1 MALNLHLTGRGGNQT
16 VFSTYMKSIKFL
28 AAALFV
34 TAVVALSA
42 SAQTSLVGLDG
53 SHVDI
58 QGQRGKVVILAVGAS
73 WLPLS
78 AKQAEYTNLLTKK
91 YSGRDV
97 VVYFVSTDST
107 VPKSKNFAS
116 NEDVKKFAT
125 ANKLTATILRDGD
138 GALTLKKF
146 NIDQIPSFVILD
158 KSGNMIGQA
167 FGGIDPNFDI
177 TIPISRAVDK
187 IL

>member
-1 MALNLHLTGRGGNQT
+1 MN
-16 VFSTYMKSIKFL
+16 SIKLL

-34 TAVVALSA
+34 MAAFALSA
-42 SAQTSLVGLDG
+42 AAQTSLVGLDG
-53 SHVDI
+53 SHVDV

-78 AKQAEYTNLLTKK
+78 GKQAEYTNTLVKR
-91 YSGRDV
+91 YAGRDV

-116 NEDVKKFAT
+116 NEDIKKFAT
-125 ANKLTATILRDGD
+125 ANKLTATVLRDSD
-138 GALTLKKF
+138 GTATLKKF
-146 NIDQIPSFVILD
+146 DIDQIPSFVVLD
-158 KSGNMIGQA
+158 KNGNIVGQA
-167 FGGIDPNFDI
+167 FGGIDPNYDI
-177 TIPISRAVDK
+177 TIPISKAVDK

>member
-1 MALNLHLTGRGGNQT
+1 
-16 VFSTYMKSIKFL
+16 MKSIKFL
-28 AAALFV
+28 AAGLFV
-34 TAVVALSA
+34 TAVFALSA
-42 SAQTSLVGLDG
+42 AAQTQLVGLDG
-53 SHVDI
+53 SRVDV

-78 AKQAEYTNLLTKK
+78 GKQAEYTNSLTKK
-91 YSGRDV
+91 YAGRDV

-107 VPKSKNFAS
+107 AAKSKNFAS
-116 NEDVKKFAT
+116 NDDIKKFAT
-125 ANKLTATILRDGD
+125 ANKLTATVLRDSD
-138 GALTLKKF
+138 GAATLKKF

-158 KSGNMIGQA
+158 KNGNIVGQA
-167 FGGIDPNFDI
+167 FGGIDPNYDI

>member
-1 MALNLHLTGRGGNQT
+1 ML
-16 VFSTYMKSIKFL
+16 
-28 AAALFV
+28 
-34 TAVVALSA
+34 VVAAFTLSA
-42 SAQTSLVGLDG
+42 AAQTSLVGLDG
-53 SHVDI
+53 SRVDV
-58 QGQRGKVVILAVGAS
+58 QGQRGKIVILAIGAS

-78 AKQAEYTNLLTKK
+78 GKQAEFTNLLAKK
-91 YSGRDV
+91 YAGRDV
-97 VVYFVSTDST
+97 IVYFVSTDST
-107 VPKSKNFAS
+107 TPKSKNFAS

-158 KSGNMIGQA
+158 KNGNMVGQA
-167 FGGIDPNFDI
+167 FGGIDPSYDI
-177 TIPISRAVDK
+177 TVPISHAIDK

>member
-1 MALNLHLTGRGGNQT
+1 MVLSND
-16 VFSTYMKSIKFL
+16 MKSIKFF

-34 TAVVALSA
+34 VVAFALTGA
-42 SAQTSLVGLDG
+42 AQTSLVGLDG
-53 SHVDI
+53 SHVDV

-78 AKQAEYTNLLTKK
+78 GKQAEYTNLLTKK

-116 NEDVKKFAT
+116 NDDIKRFAT
-125 ANKLTATILRDGD
+125 TNKLTATVLRDGD
-138 GALTLKKF
+138 GAITLKKF

-158 KSGNMIGQA
+158 KGGNMVGQA

-177 TIPISRAVDK
+177 TVPISRAVDK

>member
-1 MALNLHLTGRGGNQT
+1 
-16 VFSTYMKSIKFL
+16 MKSIKLL

-34 TAVVALSA
+34 TVVIALSA
-42 SAQTSLVGLDG
+42 SAQTSLIGLDG
-53 SHVDI
+53 SHVDV
-58 QGQRGKVVILAVGAS
+58 QGQHGKVVILAVGAS

-78 AKQAEYTNLLTKK
+78 GKQAEYTNLLAKK
-91 YSGRDV
+91 YAGRNL

-107 VPKSKNFAS
+107 VSKSKNFAS
-116 NEDVKKFAT
+116 NEDIKKFAT

-146 NIDQIPSFVILD
+146 SIEQIPSLVILD
-158 KSGNMIGQA
+158 KNGNMVGQA
-167 FGGIDPNFDI
+167 FGGIDPNYDI

>member
-1 MALNLHLTGRGGNQT
+1 MN
-16 VFSTYMKSIKFL
+16 SIKLL

-34 TAVVALSA
+34 MAAFALSA
-42 SAQTSLVGLDG
+42 AAQTSLVGLDG
-53 SHVDI
+53 SHVDV

-78 AKQAEYTNLLTKK
+78 GKQAEYTNTLVKR
-91 YSGRDV
+91 YAGRDV

-116 NEDVKKFAT
+116 NEDIKKFAT
-125 ANKLTATILRDGD
+125 ANKLTATVLRDSD
-138 GALTLKKF
+138 GTATLKKF
-146 NIDQIPSFVILD
+146 DIDQIPSFVVLD
-158 KSGNMIGQA
+158 KNGNIVGQP
-167 FGGIDPNFDI
+167 FGGIDPNYDI
-177 TIPISRAVDK
+177 TISISKAVDK